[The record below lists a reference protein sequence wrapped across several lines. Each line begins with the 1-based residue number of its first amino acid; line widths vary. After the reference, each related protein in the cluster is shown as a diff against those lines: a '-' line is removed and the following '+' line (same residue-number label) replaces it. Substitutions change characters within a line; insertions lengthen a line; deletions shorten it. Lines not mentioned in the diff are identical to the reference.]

1 MATLGT
7 TTTDRMEELRTII
20 VTGASSGIGAHC
32 ARALKAEGW
41 RVFATARK
49 PEDIAALEAD
59 GLEAFYLDYREPKSI
74 AKLVADVLER
84 TGGTLGALFNNGAYS
99 QVGAVEDVP
108 VAALREQFEANF
120 FGWHDLT
127 NRIVPVMRRQGSGR
141 IVNCSSILGITA
153 VKYRGAYAASKH
165 ALEGLTL
172 CLRAELQGS
181 GVHVSLIEP
190 GPIRSKIA
198 TNALPWFFKNIDHEN
213 SVHRKS
219 YDAQLARLT
228 GGGISS
234 RLKLGPEAVHVV
246 LRHALLS
253 PRPRPHYLVTVPA
266 KIGALL
272 KRILPATLFYRVLSS
287 RA

>member
-1 MATLGT
+1 MKRNSHNNN
-7 TTTDRMEELRTII
+7 D
-20 VTGASSGIGAHC
+20 
-32 ARALKAEGW
+32 KN
-41 RVFATARK
+41 
-49 PEDIAALEAD
+49 
-59 GLEAFYLDYREPKSI
+59 GL
-74 AKLVADVLER
+74 
-84 TGGTLGALFNNGAYS
+84 
-99 QVGAVEDVP
+99 
-108 VAALREQFEANF
+108 
-120 FGWHDLT
+120 
-127 NRIVPVMRRQGSGR
+127 
-141 IVNCSSILGITA
+141 
-153 VKYRGAYAASKH
+153 AASKH

-228 GGGISS
+228 SGGTRS

-266 KIGALL
+266 KIGAAL
-272 KRILPATLFYRVLSS
+272 KRVLPATLFYRVLSS